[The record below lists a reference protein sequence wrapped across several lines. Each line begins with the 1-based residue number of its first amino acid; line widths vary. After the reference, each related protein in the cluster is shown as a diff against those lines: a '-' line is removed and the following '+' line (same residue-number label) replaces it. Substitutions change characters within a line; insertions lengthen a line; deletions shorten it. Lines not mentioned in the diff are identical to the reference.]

1 MNIIIMEKS
10 QIISEIEGRIS
21 RAKGGEDYTI
31 WTVGV
36 TDTPKIRKDQ
46 HESDGKDVQYWKD
59 WSTNSEKDGR
69 DIEEYFLGK
78 DMKGD
83 KGGGGSACYV
93 YIF

>member
-1 MNIIIMEKS
+1 MNITNMEKS
-10 QIISEIEGRIS
+10 QIISEIEGRVS
-21 RAKGGEDYTI
+21 RAEKKDYSI

-46 HESDGKDVQYWKD
+46 HDSDKKDVKHWKD

-69 DIEEYFLGK
+69 DIEEYFLDK

-83 KGGGGSACYV
+83 TGGGGSASYV